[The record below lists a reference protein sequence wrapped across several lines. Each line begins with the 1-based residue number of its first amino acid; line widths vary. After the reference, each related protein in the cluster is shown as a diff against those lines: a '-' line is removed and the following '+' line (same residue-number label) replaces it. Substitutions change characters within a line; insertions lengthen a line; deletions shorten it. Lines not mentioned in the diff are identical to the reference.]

1 MKKLTFN
8 DLNSPETM
16 RNPIMFYKNLM
27 EQKERFFHI
36 DDFLWNGRGM
46 GCIFTMMMWLLF

>member
-1 MKKLTFN
+1 MLKHSIVILIRRKLMKKLTFN

-27 EQKERFFHI
+27 EQQERFFRI
-36 DDFLWNGRGM
+36 DDFYGM
-46 GCIFTMMMWLLF
+46 

>member
-27 EQKERFFHI
+27 EQQERFFRI
-36 DDFLWNGRGM
+36 DDFYGM
-46 GCIFTMMMWLLF
+46 GCISL